1 MGMPFASVEERPPS
15 VSTSSGEQERAMSKS
30 STQSPI
36 DDLTYDVITV
46 LQNKAKALEAYDK
59 YLSDAE
65 SEDDDELKD
74 LFTEMRRQDEEHVQ
88 VLKEALARRL
98 DDDLGYDEEED
109 DAEDEDYDDE
119 DELEVEEP
127 ASTDGDD
134 AVNGSVIATGGE
146 QPPRRGESTT
156 RHR

>member
-1 MGMPFASVEERPPS
+1 
-15 VSTSSGEQERAMSKS
+15 MSKS

-74 LFTEMRRQDEEHVQ
+74 LFTEMRKQDEEHVQ

-98 DDDLGYDEEED
+98 DDDLGYEEEED
-109 DAEDEDYDDE
+109 DEDYEDEDE
-119 DELEVEEP
+119 DEVEEP
-127 ASTDGDD
+127 ASTDVDD
-134 AVNGSVIATGGE
+134 EVLNGVATSGE